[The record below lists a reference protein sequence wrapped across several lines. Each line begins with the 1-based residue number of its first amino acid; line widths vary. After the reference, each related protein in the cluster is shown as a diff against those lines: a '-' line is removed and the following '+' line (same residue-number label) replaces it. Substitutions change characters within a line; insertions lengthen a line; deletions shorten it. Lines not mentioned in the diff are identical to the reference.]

1 MKRCTKHKNIDTKNA
16 SDEVLHDILRCI
28 DCIEYHID
36 IQVIKRLAQ
45 FMIQLDN
52 AKKNSKRSKKVSR

>member
-16 SDEVLHDILRCI
+16 PDEVLHDILKCI
-28 DCIEYHID
+28 DCTVYHIYT
-36 IQVIKRLAQ
+36 QV
-45 FMIQLDN
+45 MVQLEN